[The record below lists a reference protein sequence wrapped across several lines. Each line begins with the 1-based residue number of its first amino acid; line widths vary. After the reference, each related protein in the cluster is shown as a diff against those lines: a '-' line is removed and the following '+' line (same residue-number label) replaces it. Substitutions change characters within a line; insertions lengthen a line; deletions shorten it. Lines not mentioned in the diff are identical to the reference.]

1 MKKHQQL
8 TKQLTKQFFKLSLWP
23 KKLTHQL
30 MVLFLSALLL
40 SQGTSLWLLFDRDLS
55 SIETQN
61 QMKITNDVLNLA
73 KLLNASQPQLHQ
85 RILSTWKIPG
95 VIFKLTTQTDIGPPS
110 TKREKF
116 LSKRILAWLQDEF
129 GKSPRLKI
137 KLSEISQSERQKNT
151 WLNKLIK
158 ENTGKDYNR
167 LNSSP
172 VDQLNVAI
180 PLQDGRWLE
189 AMAQPPAIS
198 SLINSQ
204 NTLVYILT
212 VTLLISAILFW
223 SLRKIT
229 RPLAQLTLAAT
240 RLGRG
245 QKVATIEQ
253 QGPDDIQNTIAA
265 FNLMNERLQ
274 RFVSERTHML
284 AALSHDLRTPLTSM
298 RLRVEVLPESI
309 ERDKLLESLN
319 EMTQMSEAT
328 LAFISTGRDQEST
341 VKIDIA
347 ALLCSVCDDLIEM
360 GEPVQ
365 FEYERAIILSC
376 RPIRL
381 KRSFTNL
388 IGNAIKYGK
397 CAQIMIEQQDNTVI
411 ITIQDKGPGIP
422 EKYQSKVF
430 EPFFRIESSRSRDT
444 GGIGLGLSIVQQN
457 INSHGGKIALR
468 NNDIGLQVII
478 SLPCK

>member
-1 MKKHQQL
+1 MNS
-8 TKQLTKQFFKLSLWP
+8 TKQVNKFKLWP

-55 SIETQN
+55 SITTQS
-61 QMKITNDVLNLA
+61 QLKITTDALNLA
-73 KLLNASQPQLHQ
+73 KLLNASEPQLHR

-95 VIFKLTTQTDIGPPS
+95 VTFKLTTQTDIGPPS

-116 LSKRILAWLQDEF
+116 LSKRIAAWLQDEF

-137 KLSEISQSERQKNT
+137 KLSQISPSEKQKNA
-151 WLNKLIK
+151 WLNKLVK
-158 ENTGKDYNR
+158 NNTGNDFNR

-172 VDQLNVAI
+172 ADLLNVAI

-189 AMAQPPAIS
+189 IMARPPAIS

-204 NTLVYILT
+204 KTLIFILT
-212 VTLLISAILFW
+212 VTLLIAAILFW

-229 RPLAQLTLAAT
+229 MPLAQLTQAANK
-240 RLGRG
+240 LGRG
-245 QKVATIEQ
+245 QKVTTIEQ
-253 QGPDDIQNTIAA
+253 QGPDDIKHTIAA

-319 EMTQMSEAT
+319 EMQDMSEAT
-328 LAFISTGRDQEST
+328 LAFISTGSDQEST

-347 ALLCSVCDDLIEM
+347 ALLCSVCEDLIEM

-365 FEYERAIILSC
+365 FEYEQAIILSC

-397 CAQIMIEQQDNTVI
+397 SAQITCEQQDDTAI
-411 ITIQDKGPGIP
+411 ITIQDKGEGIP
-422 EKYQSKVF
+422 EKYHSKVF

-457 INSHGGKIALR
+457 INSHGGKIALK
-468 NNDIGLQVII
+468 NNDTGLQVTI

>member
-1 MKKHQQL
+1 
-8 TKQLTKQFFKLSLWP
+8 
-23 KKLTHQL
+23 

-40 SQGTSLWLLFDRDLS
+40 SQGTSLWLLFDRNLS
-55 SIETQN
+55 SIETQS
-61 QMKITNDVLNLA
+61 QKKITHDVLNLA
-73 KLLNASQPQLHQ
+73 KLLNASQPQLHGK
-85 RILSTWKIPG
+85 IISTWKIPG
-95 VIFKLTTQTDIGPPS
+95 VILKLTTQTDIGPAS
-110 TKREKF
+110 TQREKF
-116 LSKRILAWLQDEF
+116 LSKKIDTWLKDES
-129 GKSPRLKI
+129 GKTPRLKI
-137 KLSEISQSERQKNT
+137 ELSELSSSEKQKIA
-151 WLNKLIK
+151 WLTKLVK
-158 ENTGKDYNR
+158 DNTGNEFKR
-167 LNSSP
+167 LNFSP
-172 VDQLNVAI
+172 VNQLNVAI

-189 AMAQPPAIS
+189 ARAQPPAMS

-204 NTLVYILT
+204 NTLIYILT

-229 RPLAQLTLAAT
+229 KPLAQLTLAAT

-298 RLRVEVLPESI
+298 RLRAEVLPDSI
-309 ERDKLLESLN
+309 ERDKLLESLD
-319 EMTQMSEAT
+319 EMAQMSEAT
-328 LAFISTGRDQEST
+328 LSFISTGNDQEST
-341 VKIDIA
+341 VKIDIS
-347 ALLCSVCDDLIEM
+347 ALLCSVCEDLIEM

-365 FEYERAIILSC
+365 FEYQQAVILSC
-376 RPIRL
+376 RAISL

-397 CAQIMIEQQDNTVI
+397 CAQITIEQQDNTAI

-422 EKYQSKVF
+422 KKYQSKVF

-457 INSHGGKIALR
+457 INNHGGKIALN

>member
-1 MKKHQQL
+1 
-8 TKQLTKQFFKLSLWP
+8 
-23 KKLTHQL
+23 

-55 SIETQN
+55 SIETQS
-61 QMKITNDVLNLA
+61 QLKITNDVLNLA
-73 KLLNASQPQLHQ
+73 KLLNASQPQLYP
-85 RILSTWKIPG
+85 RILSTWKVPG
-95 VIFKLTTQTDIGPPS
+95 VTFKLTTQTNIGPPS
-110 TKREKF
+110 SKREKF
-116 LSKRILAWLQDEF
+116 LSKRSVAWLKKEF

-137 KLSEISQSERQKNT
+137 IPSQMSLSERQKNT

-158 ENTGKDYNR
+158 ENTGRDFNR

-172 VDQLNVAI
+172 AAQLNVAI

-189 AMAQPPAIS
+189 ARAQPPAIS

-204 NTLVYILT
+204 NTLIFILT

-229 RPLAQLTLAAT
+229 IPLAQLSLAAT

-245 QKVATIEQ
+245 QKVATIEP
-253 QGPDDIQNTIAA
+253 QGPDDIKNTIVA
-265 FNLMNERLQ
+265 FNQMNERLEH
-274 RFVSERTHML
+274 FVSERTHML

-309 ERDKLLESLN
+309 ERDKLLVSLN
-319 EMTQMSEAT
+319 EMQQMSEAT
-328 LAFISTGRDQEST
+328 LAFISKGSDQEST
-341 VKIDIA
+341 FRIDIA
-347 ALLCSVCDDLIEM
+347 ALLSSVCEDLVDI
-360 GEPVQ
+360 GKPVE
-365 FEYERAIILSC
+365 FEYEQAIILAC
-376 RPIRL
+376 RPTSL
-381 KRSFTNL
+381 KRTFRNL
-388 IGNAIKYGK
+388 IENAIKYGK
-397 CAQIMIEQQDNTVI
+397 CADVTIEHKDNNI
-411 ITIQDKGPGIP
+411 FITIQDKGKGIP
-422 EKYQSKVF
+422 EKYLKKVF

-457 INSHGGKIALR
+457 INSHGGHIALR
-468 NNDIGLQVII
+468 NNDIGLEVTI

>member
-1 MKKHQQL
+1 
-8 TKQLTKQFFKLSLWP
+8 
-23 KKLTHQL
+23 

-40 SQGTSLWLLFDRDLS
+40 SQVTSLWLLFDRDLS
-55 SIETQN
+55 SIETQS
-61 QMKITNDVLNLA
+61 QKKITNDVLNLA
-73 KLLNASQPQLHQ
+73 KLLDASEPQLHKE
-85 RILSTWKIPG
+85 ILSTWKIPG
-95 VIFKLTTQTDIGPPS
+95 VIFKLTTQTNIGPPS
-110 TKREKF
+110 TNREIF
-116 LSKRILAWLQDEF
+116 LSKKLAEWLNGKF
-129 GKSPRLKI
+129 GKSVRLKVELSQLSSSEKEKI
-137 KLSEISQSERQKNT
+137 DWLTKLT
-151 WLNKLIK
+151 TD
-158 ENTGKDYNR
+158 NTGNEFKR
-167 LNSSP
+167 LNFSP
-172 VDQLNVAI
+172 VNQLNVAI

-189 AMAQPPAIS
+189 ARAQPPAIS

-212 VTLLISAILFW
+212 ITLLISAIMFW

-229 RPLAQLTLAAT
+229 KPLAQLTLAAT

-245 QKVATIEQ
+245 QKVAIIEQ
-253 QGPDDIQNTIAA
+253 QGPDDIKNTIAA

-328 LAFISTGRDQEST
+328 LAFISTGSDKEST

-347 ALLCSVCDDLIEM
+347 ALLCSVCEDLIEM
-360 GEPVQ
+360 DGQIQ
-365 FEYERAIILSC
+365 FEYERPIILSC
-376 RPIRL
+376 RPLSL
-381 KRSFTNL
+381 KRSLTNL
-388 IGNAIKYGK
+388 INNAIKYGK
-397 CAQIMIEQQDNTVI
+397 CAQITIEQQDNTVI
-411 ITIQDKGPGIP
+411 IAIKDKGPGIP

-457 INSHGGKIALR
+457 INSHGGKIALN
-468 NNDIGLQVII
+468 NNDIGLQVTI